1 MAPNA
6 RAKRAKTAAGGAL
19 KGEISATEMAK
30 RLEITPQALGSW
42 CKRPGAPVRVDGT
55 RVWVHAASFLR
66 WRERELVLQALKD
79 VQPAVSLDEARTR
92 KALAEAQLVEIEVAR
107 ALESVILVE
116 DSAKVVGAIL
126 DRLVAL
132 LRSLPVRLA
141 HLGEHVEQAAEAE
154 VELIIAELS
163 EFDED
168 VLPEPE
174 ADHEPQPS

>member
-1 MAPNA
+1 MTGAKKAPKV
-6 RAKRAKTAAGGAL
+6 AKRSDKGPRDGEVSAA
-19 KGEISATEMAK
+19 EMAK
-30 RLEITPQALGSW
+30 RLEMTPQALGLW
-42 CKRPGAPVRVDGT
+42 CKRPGAPVRVEGN
-55 RVWVHAASFLR
+55 RVWVQAAAFLR
-66 WRERELVLQALKD
+66 WRERELVAQALKD

-92 KALAEAQLVEIEVAR
+92 KALAEAQLVELEVAK
-107 ALESVILVE
+107 ALASVILVE

-132 LRSLPVRLA
+132 LRSLAVRLA

-174 ADHEPQPS
+174 AEAA